1 MADVGRVYPTD
12 IQRIRRELEA
22 QGELLVQEKLDR
34 RGVVDE
40 LRLEIEAQKQL
51 LARINPGFLARY
63 EEALV
68 EERRIW
74 NPELRK
80 REA

>member
-1 MADVGRVYPTD
+1 MAEIGRVYPTD
-12 IQRIRRELEA
+12 IQRLRRELEA
-22 QGELLVQEKLDR
+22 QGELLMQERLDR
-34 RGVVDE
+34 KAEVDE
-40 LRLEIEAQKQL
+40 LSLEIEALKQL
-51 LARINPGFLARY
+51 LARMHPGFLARY
-63 EEALV
+63 QETLV

>member
-12 IQRIRRELEA
+12 IQRIRKELEA
-22 QGELLVQEKLDR
+22 QGELLIQERLDR
-34 RGVVDE
+34 RDE
-40 LRLEIEAQKQL
+40 IDGLRLELGALKQL
-51 LARINPGFLARY
+51 LARIHPGFLPRY
-63 EEALV
+63 AETLV

-74 NPELRK
+74 NPDLRK